1 MRKRERR
8 EIRRQNRQQ
17 AEKEYLRWRN
27 IYVGLSLWTFIFL
40 LYGLSKPSAYRF
52 LFLVS
57 SVITMVAMAY
67 TTVKFIKCREKLEN
81 GY

>member
-17 AEKEYLRWRN
+17 AEKEYQRWRN
-27 IYVGLSLWTFIFL
+27 IYVGLSLWTFVFL

-52 LFLVS
+52 LFLVL
-57 SVITMVAMAY
+57 SVITMVAMPYA
-67 TTVKFIKCREKLEN
+67 TIKFIKCREKLEN